1 MGLKNEGGDNT
12 DDVQENG
19 PAPVDNPDDV
29 VVDQGRSEEDDVT
42 GLGRSQGM
50 PTLDVGKSV
59 EETTAEGH
67 NNRKQ
72 AGFFNVM
79 SIK

>member
-42 GLGRSQGM
+42 SLSRS
-50 PTLDVGKSV
+50 
-59 EETTAEGH
+59 
-67 NNRKQ
+67 
-72 AGFFNVM
+72 
-79 SIK
+79 